1 MNKHPDKTKGIKKSV
16 LLVIGLAF
24 VAILSV
30 IGVTSLS
37 SGSEF
42 VTPILSIKSSADDQ
56 PVITFDQNSIKY
68 SLHPFMVLY
77 VSEVQRSG
85 KDLTFRPV
93 WKLVQD
99 KDKWETP
106 VSSVTYGT
114 CPPGFQEL
122 SAPEPLVDGHY
133 YLVGRS
139 PNVFKQVSK
148 GKFEVVALD
157 KVDVQSLPAGEEN

>member
-1 MNKHPDKTKGIKKSV
+1 MEQPDKSKGIKKPI
-16 LLVIGLAF
+16 LLVVGLMLI
-24 VAILSV
+24 AILSV
-30 IGVTSLS
+30 IGVTSLTS
-37 SGSEF
+37 DTEF

-85 KDLTFRPV
+85 KDFTFRPV

-106 VSSVTYGT
+106 VSSFTYGT

-148 GKFEVVALD
+148 GKFEVVSLD
-157 KVDVQSLPAGEEN
+157 KVNIEVLPAGEEN